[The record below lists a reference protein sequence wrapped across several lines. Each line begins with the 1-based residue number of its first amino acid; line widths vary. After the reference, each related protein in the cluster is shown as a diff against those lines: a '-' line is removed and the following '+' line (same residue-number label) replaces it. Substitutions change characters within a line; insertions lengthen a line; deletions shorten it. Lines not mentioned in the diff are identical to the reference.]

1 MNYSGKSIPVS
12 EIFNKICNLEMSK
25 NQFTMFNSLVH
36 TNTLFIQSDKYYYF
50 HLKKKNGD

>member
-25 NQFTMFNSLVH
+25 NQFTMFNYLVH
-36 TNTLFIQSDKYYYF
+36 TNTLFIQSDNIIIF
-50 HLKKKNGD
+50 I